1 MTQCKGRHATC
12 TRFYFAAVKRG
23 KVKARVGWGAPKSK
37 VTYNDFIEVLVVG
50 LAVDPRVDDFRLLW
64 LECLHLL
71 LREVWDVPV
80 RRLVLRGLV

>member
-1 MTQCKGRHATC
+1 
-12 TRFYFAAVKRG
+12 
-23 KVKARVGWGAPKSK
+23 
-37 VTYNDFIEVLVVG
+37 VG